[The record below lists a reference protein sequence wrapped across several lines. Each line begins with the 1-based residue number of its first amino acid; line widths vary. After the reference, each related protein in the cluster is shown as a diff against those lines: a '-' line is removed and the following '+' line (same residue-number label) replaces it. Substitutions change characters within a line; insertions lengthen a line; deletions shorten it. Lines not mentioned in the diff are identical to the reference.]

1 MCIVFYLPLSFFLYI
16 LLHKKEEQKIS
27 TFDLRYNQPAQF
39 VLDIHQDNIK
49 YTTLKSNLSF
59 FFPAFY
65 VQENN
70 KPLNLEEITAR
81 FDFDFTYK
89 IRNLSSTETA
99 IKMNIINCEEKYPG
113 ISDKLKQSSL
123 KNSICLEADQG
134 YEIQGEQLTKDIV
147 DFKFIAINLKKKEL
161 I

>member
-1 MCIVFYLPLSFFLYI
+1 MGFSHKILKFLSYFDAYSSPFKIQFVHKNSFQTTYGGFVSLIVYCILLASFVFLYI

-99 IKMNIINCEEKYPG
+99 I
-113 ISDKLKQSSL
+113 
-123 KNSICLEADQG
+123 
-134 YEIQGEQLTKDIV
+134 
-147 DFKFIAINLKKKEL
+147 
-161 I
+161 